1 MKLSIVFV
9 SICLYATSV
18 FCQDDYQDM
27 YQKKKVSGAAI
38 TICALTA
45 ATVGTIL
52 MVSNRNSAYS
62 YSGDGRAGVG
72 FSSPAGGIGFLIT
85 LSAIPTTIVGL
96 TKLVKGRRGLREYS
110 Y

>member
-9 SICLYATSV
+9 SICLHATSV
-18 FCQDDYQDM
+18 FCQYDYQDM

-62 YSGDGRAGVG
+62 YSGDG
-72 FSSPAGGIGFLIT
+72 FSSPAGGIGFLWPEGSSDCQFI
-85 LSAIPTTIVGL
+85 LKCDVY
-96 TKLVKGRRGLREYS
+96 KH
-110 Y
+110 